1 MQAEKNNNVTVS
13 IKSLKDIYP
22 ITISDQALTPSNDDF
37 IDAMRYSMFNYT
49 RCCVPRLSCED
60 IIDRVIFN
68 DPATIIF
75 WVDGS
80 KTVVKRSN
88 DDVWDPEKG
97 FCMAVMKKIFGK
109 TSFIK
114 KYTEEDSEPE
124 HFMSAEEAIE
134 CLKNF
139 GNSLKGGK

>member
-1 MQAEKNNNVTVS
+1 MQIETKWV
-13 IKSLKDIYP
+13 KDIQP
-22 ITISDQALTPSNDDF
+22 TIGIDTCIKNDDL
-37 IDAMRYSMFNYT
+37 IDAMCYNMFSYT
-49 RCCVPRLSCED
+49 RSCVPRLSCED
-60 IIDRVIFN
+60 IIDKVIFN

-75 WVDGS
+75 WMDGS

-88 DDVWDPEKG
+88 DDDWDPEKG

-114 KYTEEDSEPE
+114 KYTEENIEPE

-139 GNSLKGGK
+139 GNGLKGGK